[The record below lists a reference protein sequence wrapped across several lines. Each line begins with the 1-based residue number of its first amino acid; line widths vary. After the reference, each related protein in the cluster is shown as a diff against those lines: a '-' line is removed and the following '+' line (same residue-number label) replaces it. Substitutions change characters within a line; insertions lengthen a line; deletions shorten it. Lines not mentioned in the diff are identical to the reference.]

1 MMMLSAARQ
10 RVGQVSYRL
19 LRYLSTMRA
28 SKEAEE
34 KATNW
39 TLKHEPS
46 IQTQFSSFRLALVSQ
61 ASILAEG
68 GDTRQVSI
76 AAAYDK
82 PERPVRKMAATAV
95 LSGLS
100 CLDMHCTNAVHKNL
114 HFQAPNRRH
123 AAAGH
128 GENAMPTTR
137 REERLSQGNAVDKML
152 LSAGLAT
159 RHFLEVGL

>member
-1 MMMLSAARQ
+1 MMLSAARQ

-114 HFQAPNRRH
+114 HFQVCFFSLKIWLNFLNRRPIADMQQRDTERMQCPRH
-123 AAAGH
+123 
-128 GENAMPTTR
+128 
-137 REERLSQGNAVDKML
+137 EEKSVFPRGTQ
-152 LSAGLAT
+152 
-159 RHFLEVGL
+159 